1 MTDDG
6 IEIAY
11 RMAITILDASS
22 SPDTAD
28 LERALTG
35 AIEGARAMGHDEID
49 REVLRRR
56 VEESRSIFVGSS
68 STLADDSD
76 HQPWLDRR
84 RSEVDWRFWEAYR
97 RWLLARGL
105 GSGVVARLDEITDD
119 VLGRLEEP
127 QRSGA
132 WDRRGLIVGQV
143 QSGKTSNYTGLICK
157 AADAGY
163 KLIVVLAGLHNSL
176 RSQTQHRL
184 DEGFL
189 GLDSR
194 TFIINGARGETRHIG
209 VGVGGAR
216 HPSAWTMTSSD
227 ERGDF
232 NRRVAGQIAGRL
244 GGDPVLLVV
253 KKNASVL
260 RNLIEWITTA
270 NGRRDP
276 ESGRLVVAELPLLVV
291 DDEAD
296 NASVN
301 TREIDIE
308 TDEDGNVLS
317 ETDPTAIN
325 RLIRQLLHSF
335 EQRIYVGYTATP
347 FANIFIDEPDVVSPS
362 WGEDVFP
369 RSFIVRIPPPSN
381 YVGPVEVFGISAS
394 DDPQG
399 AVRDPQPGMRFV
411 ADTDEWLPIP
421 HRKDS
426 TLGTMA
432 PSLQEAIRAFLLVCA
447 ARASRGDRNVHNS
460 MLVHVTHYVAVQG
473 FVSGQIEEELIALKD
488 RLRYGDGDGASQLR
502 QELRVLWERDFI
514 PTSEKMGETP
524 PDWATV
530 DSELADAA
538 ARVRVLAING
548 TAGEVLEY
556 IDHPDGISVIAVGG
570 NKLSRGL
577 TLEGLSVSYYMR
589 ASKMYDTLMQ
599 MGRWF
604 GYRPGYVDLCR
615 LYTTA
620 ELVDYYRDITVANE
634 ELLAKFDEMAAVN
647 GTPKDF
653 ALYVRTSPSGLLVT
667 ARAKMRSGRL
677 IQLSYSGDVTETI
690 NFVRDS
696 SAQAENLK
704 NLTSWLAQ
712 QADAGRRPHRSE
724 RGGNL
729 IWDRVPGE
737 HVAQLLDGWRTAPN
751 ARRAL
756 TDPMA
761 KYIRARLREQELTG
775 WTVAIIHNTTA
786 SSHVELAGEQV
797 GLTTRALYPP
807 GSTSKTYDIRRLL
820 SPTDERLDLSASDL
834 DRALRDTSRLWEQGG
849 IRTVQRPSAPNGPA
863 IRRARPPERGLL
875 LLYMLDPA
883 QAPLDGVEAI
893 PALGISF
900 PDSPNAQ
907 PIEYMIPARY
917 WEDFIAS

>member
-1 MTDDG
+1 VTNDALD
-6 IEIAY
+6 IAY
-11 RMAITILDASS
+11 RMAITILDASA
-22 SPDTAD
+22 SPDMED
-28 LERALTG
+28 LERALDG
-35 AIEGARAMGHDEID
+35 AIEGARAMGHADID
-49 REVLRRR
+49 RDALRRW
-56 VEESRSIFVGSS
+56 VEESRSIFVGTS

-84 RSEVDWRFWEAYR
+84 RGEIDWRFWEAYR
-97 RWLLARGL
+97 RWQLARGL
-105 GSGVVARLDEITDD
+105 GAGVTARLDEITDD
-119 VLGRLEEP
+119 VLGRLEDPE
-127 QRSGA
+127 RSGG

-194 TFIINGARGETRHIG
+194 TFILNGARGATRHIG

-216 HPSAWTMTSSD
+216 HPAAWTMTSSE

-276 ESGRLVVAELPLLVV
+276 ETGRLIVGDLPVLVI

-301 TREIDIE
+301 TREIDVE
-308 TDEDGNVLS
+308 TDEDGNVIS
-317 ETDPTAIN
+317 ETDPTTIN

-335 EQRIYVGYTATP
+335 EQRAYVGYTATP
-347 FANIFIDEPDVVSPS
+347 FANIFIDEPEAVSPA
-362 WGEDVFP
+362 WGEDLFP

-381 YVGPVEVFGISAS
+381 YVGPVEVFGISAA

-399 AVRDPQPGMRFV
+399 TERDPQPVIRFV
-411 ADTDEWLPIP
+411 ADTDDWLPIP
-421 HRKDS
+421 HRKDF
-426 TLGTMA
+426 TPGALP
-432 PSLQEAIRAFLLVCA
+432 PSLHQAIRSFLLVCA
-447 ARASRGDRNVHNS
+447 ARAARGDRNVHNS

-473 FVSGQIEEELIALKD
+473 LVSAQISDELITLKD
-488 RLRYGDGDGASQLR
+488 RLRYGDGSGAAQLR
-502 QELRVLWERDFI
+502 DELRGLWERDFI
-514 PTSEKMGETP
+514 PTSKRMAEAP
-524 PDWATV
+524 PDWSAV

-538 ARVRVLAING
+538 ARVRVLEING
-548 TAGEVLEY
+548 SAGEVLEY
-556 IDHPDGISVIAVGG
+556 IDHPDGVSVIAVGG

-577 TLEGLSVSYYMR
+577 TLEGLSVSYYLR

-667 ARAKMRSGRL
+667 ARAKMRSGRV

-690 NFVRDS
+690 NFVRDAG
-696 SAQAENLK
+696 AQNENLAH
-704 NLTSWLAQ
+704 LGSWLIQ
-712 QADAGRRPHRSE
+712 QVEAGRSHRRSE

-729 IWDRVPGE
+729 IWERIPGE
-737 HVAQLLDGWRTAPN
+737 EVARLLDGWRTAPN

-761 KYIRARLREQELTG
+761 KYIRARLRQDELSA
-775 WTVAIIHNTTA
+775 WTVAVINNTTA
-786 SSHVELAGEQV
+786 SVHVRLAGERV

-820 SPTDERLDLSASDL
+820 SPTDERLDLSADEL
-834 DRALRDTSRLWEQGG
+834 ERALRDTLRLWEQGG
-849 IRTVQRPSAPNGPA
+849 IRTAQRPTAPNGPA
-863 IRRARPPERGLL
+863 VRRVRPPQRGLL
-875 LLYMLDPA
+875 LLYLLDPA
-883 QAPLDGVEAI
+883 EAPLPGVEAI
-893 PALGISF
+893 PALGVSF
-900 PDSPNAQ
+900 PESPNAQ